1 VAVTEAERFVRRNRV
16 DEPAAVAV
24 AVAAGFIAATAG
36 AHPTGHTVI
45 DWVLVAVS
53 VAAVVWA
60 AASAPWWAVAGTAG
74 IAAVVAF
81 QPIVAVVATAA
92 FGVGLWIGVRQRDQ
106 STLRAVVAA
115 IAMNAL
121 VHSELDGFFGL
132 SAIVG
137 VTVGAVLF
145 AVGLRRRPSAIR
157 RIGWITAGIVGGVAV
172 VAIVAAGVTALTVRA
187 DLTRGSQQAR
197 RAVDVLNSGDYQA
210 ATAGF
215 RDASGSFRAVDR
227 RLDSP
232 LGKLALVVPGVSQN
246 VTAGSALASA
256 AAGAL
261 GDVASAL
268 EQVDPEALR
277 VVNGTI
283 DVQAIEAIE
292 QPLTKVQTSL
302 TDLRNVTDDVQS
314 PWLVGKFQTELTDL
328 GKEFDDKEP
337 RLQNAVDAVALAPR
351 ILGADGTRRYLVLF
365 TSPVEARGLAGFIG
379 NYAVVEI
386 TNGTID
392 VTEFGRRSDL
402 QAAANATGT
411 AACTGC
417 PPEMLARYGTQGL
430 DAGDG
435 TFGTEGW
442 TSITLPAHFPDTAQ
456 AAQIMFPQ
464 SGGTPVDG
472 VISIDPHVVQAF
484 MQYTGPI
491 QLTDAGVTV
500 QPDAAADFLLKG
512 QYDLIV
518 DGTNDD
524 RIEAIDTLGQ
534 QVIQK
539 LLTSSLPV
547 PSQLARDLGPLA
559 AEQRLL
565 VWTDDPAEQDLLDRI
580 GLLGALPPLGPD
592 GGFSA
597 MVTNNG
603 HSKIDA
609 YLERTTDTSIETQ
622 PDGSRV
628 LVADVTLTNNAPSTG
643 LPDYVIGND
652 YGFPAGSSY
661 LWINFFGPDNLLTAT
676 RNDEPMN
683 VTASPTTEAG
693 WHAYSGYDVLASG
706 ETVTYRLQF
715 RLRPADDSDGQPVRW
730 DQPLARRAS

>member
-1 VAVTEAERFVRRNRV
+1 MTEAERFVRRNRV
-16 DEPAAVAV
+16 DEPRAIAIAA
-24 AVAAGFIAATAG
+24 AAGVIASTAG

-45 DWVLVAVS
+45 DWIIVAAS

-74 IAAVVAF
+74 IAAVIAF
-81 QPIVAVVATAA
+81 QPIVAVVAIAA
-92 FGVGLWIGVRQRDQ
+92 FGVGLWIGVRKRDQ
-106 STLRAVVAA
+106 STLRAAVAA
-115 IAMNAL
+115 VAMNAL
-121 VHSELDGFFGL
+121 VRSDLDGFFGL

-157 RIGWITAGIVGGVAV
+157 RIGWITVGVVGAVAVLAVAAAGITAV
-172 VAIVAAGVTALTVRA
+172 TVRA
-187 DLTRGSQQAR
+187 DLTNGSQRAR
-197 RAVDVLNSGDYQA
+197 RAVNVLDSGDYQA
-210 ATAGF
+210 AATGF
-215 RDASGSFRAVDR
+215 RDASGSFRAVER
-227 RLDSP
+227 RLKGP
-232 LGKLALVVPGVSQN
+232 LGKLALIVPGVSQN
-246 VTAGSALASA
+246 VTAGSDLASS

-261 GDVASAL
+261 GDVATAL
-268 EQVDPEALR
+268 EQVDPDALR

-283 DVQAIEAIE
+283 DVHAIQAIE
-292 QPLTKVQTSL
+292 QPLKQVQTSL

-314 PWLVGKFQTELTDL
+314 PWLVGKFQSELADL
-328 GKEFDDKEP
+328 GQEFDDKEP
-337 RLQNAVDAVALAPR
+337 RLQNAVDAVALAPQM
-351 ILGADGTRRYLVLF
+351 LGADGPRRYLVLF
-365 TSPVEARGLAGFIG
+365 TSPAEARGLAGFIG

-386 TNGTID
+386 TGGSIQ
-392 VTEFGRRSDL
+392 VVEFGRRSDL
-402 QAAANATGT
+402 QVAANSTGT

-442 TSITLPAHFPDTAQ
+442 TSITLPAHFPDAAQ

-472 VISIDPHVVQAF
+472 VISIDPYVVQAL

-491 QLTDAGVTV
+491 QLADAGVTV
-500 QPDAAADFLLKG
+500 QPDTAADFLLKG
-512 QYDLIV
+512 QYNLIV
-518 DGTNDD
+518 DGANDD

-534 QVIQK
+534 QVIDK
-539 LLTSSLPV
+539 LLNSSLPV
-547 PSQLARDLGPLA
+547 PSQLALDIGPLVS
-559 AEQRLL
+559 EQRLL
-565 VWTDDPAEQDLLDRI
+565 VWTDDPAEQDLLGRI
-580 GLLGALPPLGPD
+580 GMLGALPPLGPD

-609 YLERTTDTSIETQ
+609 YLERTTDISIETQ

-628 LVADVTLTNNAPSTG
+628 LVADVTLTNNAPSRG
-643 LPDYVIGND
+643 LPEYVIGND
-652 YGFPAGSSY
+652 YGFPTGTSY
-661 LWINFFGPDNLLTAT
+661 LWISFFGPDNLMTAT
-676 RNDEPMN
+676 RNGKKMT
-683 VTASPTTEAG
+683 VTSSPTTEAG
-693 WHAYSGYDVLASG
+693 WHAYSGYDALASG

-715 RLRPADDSDGQPVRW
+715 ELGPADDSTGQPVRW
-730 DQPLARRAS
+730 DQPLAGRTG